1 MKKNSHAKKKKLAIQ
16 KFQNDEK
23 FECDLLNSIAY
34 AQKKR
39 FIGEVQGERGERF
52 FFFKMRKGCIVINHW
67 KLSICFMIPRN
78 STRLSLVAYTA
89 LPCIQLYM
97 GPTFHASEAQF
108 GQLLQQL
115 KYQRHK

>member
-1 MKKNSHAKKKKLAIQ
+1 
-16 KFQNDEK
+16 
-23 FECDLLNSIAY
+23 
-34 AQKKR
+34 
-39 FIGEVQGERGERF
+39 
-52 FFFKMRKGCIVINHW
+52 
-67 KLSICFMIPRN
+67 MIPRN